1 MVSPRLDSHNTFSF
15 VLYKLLLLTN
25 NHSLS
30 AFFSLRLFLVW
41 LFSAFDNRRQHWSF
55 RTTSIGSTTF
65 RPFSTGWMVPCIW
78 GFPYKCTPPLKISAK
93 LYLWWNA
100 FWRPAHR
107 TTNEWLRCWL
117 PRMYR
122 KWYRFMW
129 LIKWKFGS
137 TLKWWDWRTLS

>member
-1 MVSPRLDSHNTFSF
+1 MVSPRLDRRNTFSF
-15 VLYKLLLLTN
+15 VLCKLLLLTN

-30 AFFSLRLFLVW
+30 AFFSLRLFPVW

-78 GFPYKCTPPLKISAK
+78 GFPYKCTPPLKISAN
-93 LYLWWNA
+93 LYLLWNA

-117 PRMYR
+117 LRMYR
-122 KWYRFMW
+122 KLVQVHVTDQME
-129 LIKWKFGS
+129 IGS
-137 TLKWWDWRTLS
+137 TLKWWDWCTLS